1 MTIMRARERAK
12 AAAVAERRR
21 RATSCRAGMA
31 VLFALLAFTACLG
44 GGADSA
50 KANWFTKLVQ
60 EAGEAGGKA
69 GRLGIDGLDNAAS
82 VIRRLPKKTEGLAL
96 AAHATPEGHWKF
108 VNRNGDVFTAATPEE
123 MGRVVPTLAPDALL
137 SGRTP
142 ELSLYLSETTVFE
155 HSARFGELPP
165 GGRLHIVVD
174 KDSFRIRTVERAGK
188 PVIQADVRP
197 NVVVPLTNRF
207 EFDEAIWQLGRRLNR
222 ADIRVV
228 SLEPGGPEAL
238 MSAPRFNKS
247 GGTAMVDNVD
257 PDRFAAALA
266 SVRGQTVLISGRVDG
281 DVLHFAPSSGPA
293 RTLQMGDLTA
303 AAAAND
309 INLIVLQSA
318 GARQPGGRNWLWQ
331 TVEVDG
337 LKDAMKRATF
347 ADFLNALGASRGQ
360 MSVAVTAQNK
370 SRVLVQIEPSGTSAV
385 PMGDVVGEF
394 LTEAV
399 SSVTGNVVTSAIN
412 AHVNSGHR
420 QRELD
425 SRIIPGVPG
434 WAHLFYFGGI
444 VAGLLGL
451 GVARDWWSRVWK
463 KETRGDYSNAAGY
476 YAARVVKFLVFVLI
490 FLPIVG
496 LPAFLVGVLG
506 QAVAIVSAPFRFA
519 KWLFSRKQA

>member
-1 MTIMRARERAK
+1 MIVRQSSK
-12 AAAVAERRR
+12 VPFAVVL
-21 RATSCRAGMA
+21 A
-31 VLFALLAFTACLG
+31 VVFAVIASLTVG
-44 GGADSA
+44 GDVAQ
-50 KANWFTKLVQ
+50 ANWFTKLVQ

-69 GRLGIDGLDNAAS
+69 GRLGIGGLDNAAA
-82 VIRRLPKKTEGLAL
+82 VIRKLPNKSEALAL

-108 VNRNGDVFTAATPEE
+108 VNRDGDVFTAATPDE
-123 MGRVVPTLAPDALL
+123 MGRVIPSLAPDALL
-137 SGRTP
+137 TGRKP

-155 HSARFGELPP
+155 HSARLGELPS
-165 GGRLHIVVD
+165 GARLHIVVG
-174 KDSFRIRTVERAGK
+174 KDHFRIRTVERAGK
-188 PVIQADVRP
+188 SVIQADVRP
-197 NVVVPLTNRF
+197 NVVVPLTTRF

-238 MSAPRFNKS
+238 MAAPRFNKS

-257 PDRFAAALA
+257 PDRFVSALQ
-266 SVRGQTVLISGRVDG
+266 SVRGQTVLVSGRVEG
-281 DVLHFAPSSGPA
+281 GVLHFAPSSGPA
-293 RTLQMGDLTA
+293 RTMQLKELTE

-309 INLIVLQSA
+309 VNLIVLQSA

-360 MSVAVTAQNK
+360 MSVAVTPQSK

-385 PMGDVVGEF
+385 PMGDLVGEF

-399 SSVTGNVVTSAIN
+399 SSVTGNVVTSSIN

-444 VAGLLGL
+444 IAGLMGL
-451 GVARDWWSRVWK
+451 GVAREWWTYVWK
-463 KETRGDYSNAAGY
+463 KETRGDYTNAAGY
-476 YAARVVKFLVFVLI
+476 YAARVVKFLIFVLI

-496 LPAFLVGVLG
+496 LPAFIVGVFW
-506 QAVAIVSAPFRFA
+506 QFFAIVSAPFRFA
-519 KWLFSRKQA
+519 KWLFTRKQA